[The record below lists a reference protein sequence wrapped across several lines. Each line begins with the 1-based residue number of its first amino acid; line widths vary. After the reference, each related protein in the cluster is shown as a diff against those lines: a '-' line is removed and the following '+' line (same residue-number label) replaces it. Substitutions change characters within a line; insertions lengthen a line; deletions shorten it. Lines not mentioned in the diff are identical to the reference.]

1 MTTKTTTRKEL
12 ICNKYEST
20 ILIVKDIL
28 PMFIFPVIDEDID
41 FIDLVFLFIHYFI
54 TATELKYKSIID
66 DFVIQNQNYQNVFRI
81 TLEEKERLYPVFKE
95 FIFWFKSLT

>member
-41 FIDLVFLFIHYFI
+41 FIDLVFLFNHYFI
-54 TATELKYKSIID
+54 TATEHNYKSIID